1 MKKQEIYT
9 PLFETEDP
17 DIKKVTC
24 QHCGKAVKETHINQ
38 DGICIECIMNNKIN
52 SNNGYSLPNEKL
64 FASFLQQYKQY
75 LKSRPKSPAAGSL
88 VGAAGAAFGLL
99 GAAAMSVATNASQ
112 SPGTNPRFDLINKK
126 IKPSSFEK
134 CNKMI
139 ITIRD
144 ESWVCPC
151 CNNDNSG
158 AHFCK
163 VCGVYPKFKL
173 ED

>member
-1 MKKQEIYT
+1 MKKDNYT
-9 PLFETEDP
+9 PLFEIEDT

-24 QHCGKAVKETHINQ
+24 QHCEKTVKETLVNQ
-38 DGICIECIMNNKIN
+38 DGVCVECIMNNRTN
-52 SNNGYSLPNEKL
+52 SDNAYLLPNEKL
-64 FASFLQQYKQY
+64 FSSFLQQYKHY
-75 LKSRPKSPAAGSL
+75 LKTKPKSPAAGAL

-99 GAAAMSVATNASQ
+99 GAAAMTVATNASQ
-112 SPGTNPRFDLINKK
+112 SQGTNPKFDLINKK
-126 IKPSSFEK
+126 IKPSTFEK
-134 CNKMI
+134 CNKMTVI
-139 ITIRD
+139 IRD

-151 CNNDNSG
+151 CNHDNYG

>member
-9 PLFETEDP
+9 PLFETEDL
-17 DIKKVTC
+17 DIETVTC
-24 QHCGKAVKETHINQ
+24 NYCGKAVKKSLINQ
-38 DGICIECIMNNKIN
+38 EGICIECIMNNKIN
-52 SNNGYSLPNEKL
+52 SNDSCLLPNKKL
-64 FASFLQQYKQY
+64 FDSFLYQYEQY
-75 LKSRPKSPAAGSL
+75 LRTKPKNHALIGGAGM
-88 VGAAGAAFGLL
+88 VFGLL
-99 GAAAMSVATNASQ
+99 GAVVASLAADNSQ
-112 SPGTNPRFDLINKK
+112 SPHANSKFDLINKK

-134 CNKMI
+134 CNNMTV
-139 ITIRD
+139 TIRD

-151 CNNDNSG
+151 CNHDNSS